1 MAETPKQEI
10 KIYFPKELAGGAY
23 ANNILIQHSKE
34 EFIMDFIMLVPPTG
48 TVGARV
54 VTCPAHA
61 KRIAAALQENI
72 EKYEKTHG
80 AIHVEERAKTPVD
93 LNLYT
98 KQ

>member
-1 MAETPKQEI
+1 MVDAAKQEI
-10 KIYFPKELAGGAY
+10 KIYFPKELAGGTY
-23 ANNILIQHSKE
+23 ANNVLIQHSKE
-34 EFIMDFIMLVPPTG
+34 EFIMDFIMLVPPAG

-54 VTCPAHA
+54 VTSPAHA
-61 KRIAAALQENI
+61 KRFAAALEENI

-80 AIHVEERAKTPVD
+80 TIPVEERAKMPVD